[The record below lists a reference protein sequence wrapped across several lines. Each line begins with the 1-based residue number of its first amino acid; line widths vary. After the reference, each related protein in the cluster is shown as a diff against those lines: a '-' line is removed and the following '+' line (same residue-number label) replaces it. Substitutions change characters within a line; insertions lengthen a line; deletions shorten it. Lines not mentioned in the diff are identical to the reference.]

1 MNTCPAIK
9 LECLEPALKRVV
21 APLCYLPP
29 GCPILYAYTIGMLSS
44 QLNKHTGRARS
55 AYNHFGRPCHSNFSS
70 FEMRMRGTAVTM
82 LTGQRQSGLQCIRCG
97 SKCPPLRPNVSLAI
111 ERLRTFAFVGLT
123 EEWALSICLLHVI
136 HGPTFG
142 TERCDPAEFFNSRE
156 VRFHIT
162 VLRGQP
168 DG

>member
-1 MNTCPAIK
+1 
-9 LECLEPALKRVV
+9 
-21 APLCYLPP
+21 
-29 GCPILYAYTIGMLSS
+29 MLSS

-55 AYNHFGRPCHSNFSS
+55 AYNHFGRSCHSNFSS

-82 LTGQRQSGLQCIRCG
+82 LTGQRQSGLQCIQCG

-123 EEWALSICLLHVI
+123 EEWALSICLLHAI

>member
-1 MNTCPAIK
+1 M
-9 LECLEPALKRVV
+9 
-21 APLCYLPP
+21 
-29 GCPILYAYTIGMLSS
+29 
-44 QLNKHTGRARS
+44 H
-55 AYNHFGRPCHSNFSS
+55 
-70 FEMRMRGTAVTM
+70 
-82 LTGQRQSGLQCIRCG
+82 LTH
-97 SKCPPLRPNVSLAI
+97 
-111 ERLRTFAFVGLT
+111 
-123 EEWALSICLLHVI
+123 WAAWHQDLLHLLAAAGLSCSQTEKSEFARKFSFKVPAAPAQREPRNRAAANLRLCWADRRVGAFDLPAI

>member
-1 MNTCPAIK
+1 MCKIID
-9 LECLEPALKRVV
+9 EQER
-21 APLCYLPP
+21 
-29 GCPILYAYTIGMLSS
+29 G
-44 QLNKHTGRARS
+44 NKPF
-55 AYNHFGRPCHSNFSS
+55 Y
-70 FEMRMRGTAVTM
+70 
-82 LTGQRQSGLQCIRCG
+82 
-97 SKCPPLRPNVSLAI
+97 VSLAI